1 MGVSQRLLTSVERGQ
16 MWVEM
21 LTGTNV
27 RVVDVACA
35 SSDTYDLMTQF
46 EAELLCS
53 IPKNISLV
61 FLFQRS
67 ETVIHTRSF
76 GSLDALNKR
85 INEILGLAH
94 ATAWRQ
100 NESQL
105 TVCWMDH
112 MYRIHG
118 LRYGTRDKV
127 YLVWANQISIY
138 RRGETEVQKTGDMP
152 IIVCT
157 DGHFGITAVYPLVP
171 SEDNHFISRKRIK
184 WVPPANYP
192 MFTCDVPLPPPSV
205 VAQTAIVKLSEA
217 EAKERRERA
226 KIPDHEPSPVPVG
239 LPMRSGGSDE
249 EEMMMTDPGE
259 DAANEFFACAMAA
272 AATSGAGAQGPL
284 PAIVS
289 GRGDGVR
296 VEERVR
302 AAVGQAEISQ
312 SLLKETRKARDADVS
327 SDDGGDILG
336 PGDDSPPTT
345 VRFTQEPLSSPC
357 RRGRIPIGVLARDSH
372 RTKNMGRIQLRSGNT
387 SSRRTA
393 IPTAAAA
400 DTPMTASPPPS
411 FRVSAASIGLST
423 SPVTQSS
430 SDTELLP
437 MVELRPPPEKPASIS
452 LLPLNKLGN

>member
-1 MGVSQRLLTSVERGQ
+1 MGVSQRLITSVDRGQ

-35 SSDTYDLMTQF
+35 ASDTYDLMTQF

-67 ETVIHTRSF
+67 EAVLHTRSY

-85 INEILGLAH
+85 VNEIIGLQH
-94 ATAWRQ
+94 STAWRQ

-112 MYRIHG
+112 MYRVHG

-127 YLVWANQISIY
+127 YLVWASQISIY
-138 RRGETEVQKTGDMP
+138 RRGESEVQKTGDMP
-152 IIVCT
+152 LIVCT

-171 SEDNHFISRKRIK
+171 SEDNRFINRRRIK
-184 WVPPANYP
+184 WVPPADYP
-192 MFTCDVPLPPPSV
+192 MFTCDVPLPPPAV
-205 VAQTAIVKLSEA
+205 VAQTGIVKLSEA

-226 KIPDHEPSPVPVG
+226 KIPDHEPLPEVVG
-239 LPMRSGGSDE
+239 ESV
-249 EEMMMTDPGE
+249 TDPGE
-259 DAANEFFACAMAA
+259 DAANEFFACALAPPPGQAA
-272 AATSGAGAQGPL
+272 VV
-284 PAIVS
+284 VS
-289 GRGDGVR
+289 GRGDGIH

-302 AAVGQAEISQ
+302 AAVGHAEISQ
-312 SLLKETRKARDADVS
+312 SLLKETQRNRSASADLS

-372 RTKNMGRIQLRSGNT
+372 RTKNMGRIRLRASNDPNNGN
-387 SSRRTA
+387 RRVVMAT
-393 IPTAAAA
+393 IP
-400 DTPMTASPPPS
+400 SPII
-411 FRVSAASIGLST
+411 AKLST

-430 SDTELLP
+430 SDTELPP
-437 MVELRPPPEKPASIS
+437 MIDPPEKPASIS
-452 LLPLNKLGN
+452 LLPLNKLAN